1 MKFTKMHGLGNDFI
15 LINCIKQEIKEPS
28 ELAKEVCDRHF
39 GIGADGILLVLPSEC
54 ADFKM
59 KLFNYDGSEGEMC
72 GNGIRCFAKY
82 IYEKNLSKKEKINI
96 ETLAGI
102 KIAELSIQDNKVVSI
117 RVDMGLPKLKKKE
130 VPVTFGNPDDMM
142 LNEEIKLPNGE
153 KLKLTAVNTG
163 VPHTVLFVDNIEAV
177 NVLKLGSLIRHF
189 KEVFPEGT
197 NVNFV
202 QILEKNNFKVRTYER
217 GVENETLACGTGAT
231 AVSVAVTLLNRTDAN
246 KPIKLTFKGGEIKT
260 EIKMEDGRIKNIF
273 MIGPAKIVFEGE
285 YSGEKK

>member
-15 LINCIKQEIKEPS
+15 LINCIDHGIKEPS
-28 ELAKEVCDRHF
+28 ELAKEVCNRNF
-39 GIGADGILLVLPSEC
+39 GIGADGIILILPSKC

-59 KLFNYDGSEGEMC
+59 RLFNYDGSEGEMC

-82 IYEKNLSKKEKINI
+82 IYEKNLSKKEKLNV

-102 KIAELSIQDNKVVSI
+102 KTVKLTIRDNKVTSM

-130 VPVTFGNPDDMM
+130 VPVTFGNPNDIM
-142 LNEEIKLPNGE
+142 LDERIKLPNGE

-163 VPHTVLFVDNIEAV
+163 VPHTVVFIDNIKIV
-177 NVLKLGSLIRHF
+177 NILGLGFSISHY
-189 KEVFPEGT
+189 KEIFPKGT

-202 QILEKNNFKVRTYER
+202 QALEKNHFKVRTYER

-231 AVSVAVTLLNRTDAN
+231 AISAAVTLLNKIDIT

-260 EIKMEDGRIKNIF
+260 EVKMEDGKIKNIF
-273 MIGPAKIVFEGE
+273 MIGPAKIVFEGD
-285 YSGEKK
+285 YSNE